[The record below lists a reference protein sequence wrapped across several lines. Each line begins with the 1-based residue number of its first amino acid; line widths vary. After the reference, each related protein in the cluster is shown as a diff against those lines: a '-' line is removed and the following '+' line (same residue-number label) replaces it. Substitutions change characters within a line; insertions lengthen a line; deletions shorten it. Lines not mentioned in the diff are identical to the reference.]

1 MKVFL
6 FSSVDAQQAG
16 DVDPFGIGQFSV
28 HEISKPNQKMC
39 ISDDFNGR
47 CVSSRWKILRRR

>member
-1 MKVFL
+1 MKVLL

-16 DVDPFGIGQFSV
+16 DVDPFGIGQYFV
-28 HEISKPNQKMC
+28 HEISKPNH

-47 CVSSRWKILRRR
+47 CVSHQD